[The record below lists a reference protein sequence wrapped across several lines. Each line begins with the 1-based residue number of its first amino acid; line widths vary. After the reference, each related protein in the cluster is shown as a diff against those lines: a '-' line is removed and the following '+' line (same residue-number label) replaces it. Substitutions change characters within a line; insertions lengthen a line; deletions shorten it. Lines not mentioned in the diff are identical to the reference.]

1 MTSEREAMVAFLR
14 ARHAEGLRMA
24 NDIAG
29 FLTDAGAEGRM
40 RLTPA
45 QADTQAR
52 HGVHAAETRA
62 RFFEETVI
70 PHLGAD
76 GPTGQIAELQL
87 HILVDEHR
95 GTPGHDERWR
105 LYPLP

>member
-1 MTSEREAMVAFLR
+1 MNSEHEAMVAFLR
-14 ARHAEGLRMA
+14 GRYAEGIRMA
-24 NDIAG
+24 SDIAG
-29 FLTDAGAEGRM
+29 VLANQAAEGRM
-40 RLTPA
+40 GLTPE

-70 PHLGAD
+70 PHLGTD
-76 GPTGQIAELQL
+76 SPTRQIAELQL
-87 HILVDEHR
+87 RLLVDEHR
-95 GTPGHDERWR
+95 GTPGHHDRWR

>member
-14 ARHAEGLRMA
+14 GRYAEGIRMA
-24 NDIAG
+24 NDIARV
-29 FLTDAGAEGRM
+29 LIAQGAEGRM
-40 RLTPA
+40 GLTPA

-52 HGVHAAETRA
+52 HGVHAAETRS

-70 PHLGAD
+70 PHLGAE

-87 HILVDEHR
+87 HLLVDEHR
-95 GTPGHDERWR
+95 GAPGHDERWR

>member
-14 ARHAEGLRMA
+14 GRYAEGIRMA

-29 FLTDAGAEGRM
+29 VLATQAAEGRM
-40 RLTPA
+40 GLTPA

-52 HGVHAAETRA
+52 HRVHAAETRA

-70 PHLGAD
+70 PYLGTD

-87 HILVDEHR
+87 HLLVDEHR
-95 GTPGHDERWR
+95 GTPGHDEHWR